1 MSQNESICRYLARG
15 KSLTPLSALRLFGC
29 LRLGARIHELQ
40 RRGFR
45 IRSEL
50 ISLTNG
56 KRVARYSWAQKK
68 APGVVS

>member
-40 RRGFR
+40 KRGFR
-45 IRSEL
+45 IKAEMIRV
-50 ISLTNG
+50 TGG
-56 KRVARYSWAQKK
+56 KRVAQYRWAR
-68 APGVVS
+68 A